1 MLQRERVYISP
12 EEYLAMEE
20 KAERKS
26 EYFNGEVFMMVGA
39 SYNHNV
45 ITGNFFALLN
55 IKLEKSTCTAF
66 ASDMRLQVKANGLY
80 TYPDVMV
87 VCGKPEFVAGRDDTL
102 TNPILIVEVLS
113 PSTKNYDRGQ
123 KFMLYR
129 AIETLVDY
137 VLVDQ
142 DRPHV
147 EYFHRQDDGRWLLT
161 EFDTIDAVLPLES
174 LDMELPIAR
183 IYQKVDWQGVG

>member
-1 MLQRERVYISP
+1 MLQREKTYISP

-20 KAERKS
+20 KADQKS

-39 SYNHNV
+39 SINHNR
-45 ITGNFFALLN
+45 ITGNINAFFNAALAN
-55 IKLEKSTCTAF
+55 TTCESF

-87 VCGKPEFVAGRDDTL
+87 VCGKPEFAAGRNDTL

-129 AIETLVDY
+129 AIETLMDY

-147 EYFHRQDDGRWLLT
+147 EYFHRLDDGRWILT
-161 EFDTIDAVLPLES
+161 EFDTADATLHLEALQ
-174 LDMELPIAR
+174 LDIPITR
-183 IYQKVDWQGVG
+183 IYQKVDWQTE

>member
-1 MLQRERVYISP
+1 MLQQEKTYISP
-12 EEYLAMEE
+12 EKYLAMEE
-20 KAERKS
+20 KADQKS

-39 SYNHNV
+39 SANHNR
-45 ITGNFFALLN
+45 ITGNINAFFNTTLAN
-55 IKLEKSTCTAF
+55 ATCESF

-87 VCGKPEFVAGRDDTL
+87 VCGKPEFAAGRNDTL

-123 KFMLYR
+123 KFMPYR
-129 AIETLVDY
+129 ELETLVDY
-137 VLVDQ
+137 VLVEQ

-147 EYFHRQDDGRWLLT
+147 EYFHRQDAGRWLLT
-161 EFDTIDAVLPLES
+161 EFNTADVALPLEA
-174 LDMELPIAR
+174 LKLQLPIAR
-183 IYQKVDWQGVG
+183 IYQKIDWQTE

>member
-1 MLQRERVYISP
+1 MFQREKVWISP

-20 KAERKS
+20 QADHKS
-26 EYFNGEVFMMVGA
+26 EYFNGEIFAMVGA
-39 SYNHNV
+39 SINHNR
-45 ITGNFFALLN
+45 ITGNINAFFNTALAR
-55 IKLEKSTCTAF
+55 STCESF

-87 VCGKPEFVAGRDDTL
+87 VCGKPEFATGRNDTI

-129 AIETLVDY
+129 AIETLLDY

-147 EYFHRQDDGRWLLT
+147 EYFHRLDDGRWILT
-161 EFDTIDAVLPLES
+161 EFDTMDASLQLEALQLEIPLS
-174 LDMELPIAR
+174 R
-183 IYQKVDWQGVG
+183 IYQKVDWQTE

>member
-1 MLQRERVYISP
+1 MLQREKTYISP

-20 KAERKS
+20 QAEHKS
-26 EYFNGEVFMMVGA
+26 EYFNGETFAMVGA
-39 SYNHNV
+39 SYNHNI
-45 ITGNFFALLN
+45 ITGNFFASLN
-55 IKLEKSTCTAF
+55 VSLEKSACTAF
-66 ASDMRLQVKANGLY
+66 TSDMRLQVKANGLY
-80 TYPDVMV
+80 TYPDAMV
-87 VCGKPEFVAGRDDTL
+87 VCGKPEFAAGRNDTI

-129 AIETLVDY
+129 DIETLVDY

-147 EYFHRQDDGRWLLT
+147 EYFHRLDDGRWLLT
-161 EFDTIDAVLPLES
+161 EFNTTDATLQLEA
-174 LDMELPIAR
+174 LQLELPITR
-183 IYQKVDWQGVG
+183 IYQKVDWQTE